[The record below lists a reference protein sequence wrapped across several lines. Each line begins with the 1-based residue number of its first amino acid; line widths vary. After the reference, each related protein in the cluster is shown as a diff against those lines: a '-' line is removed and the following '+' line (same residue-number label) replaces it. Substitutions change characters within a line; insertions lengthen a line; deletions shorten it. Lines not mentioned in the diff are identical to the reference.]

1 MIEGTQP
8 CMGRITSISKTGSAY
23 DRPLIHPIAAALIRT
38 LRRVCGLQSGE
49 DHNICIYYPHSV
61 GGGMKGLFRTCPFQ
75 SEGCGGRTHT
85 HGHPV
90 SQHRKAE
97 GIYTVDMDISFFDVC
112 QISSLSLTHAGKVD
126 NRSSEFH
133 PGHHHVRRDG
143 SYIYEGF
150 LRTGG
155 TDVKVYTVGPDYAH
169 AEARKSPAV
178 DGRVLRGT
186 DGKEVR
192 VYARPPLPF
201 QSLGARRGSGVSVAA
216 LPLKS
221 RRLGTGC
228 WFVRSATRCC

>member
-1 MIEGTQP
+1 MVAHTH
-8 CMGRITSISKTGSAY
+8 T
-23 DRPLIHPIAAALIRT
+23 H
-38 LRRVCGLQSGE
+38 
-49 DHNICIYYPHSV
+49 
-61 GGGMKGLFRTCPFQ
+61 
-75 SEGCGGRTHT
+75 THT